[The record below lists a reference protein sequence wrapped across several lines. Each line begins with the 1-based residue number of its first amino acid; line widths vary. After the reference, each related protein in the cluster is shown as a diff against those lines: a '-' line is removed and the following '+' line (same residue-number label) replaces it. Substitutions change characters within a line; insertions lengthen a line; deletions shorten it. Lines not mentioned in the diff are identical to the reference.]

1 MVGDFGKLTAV
12 RHRGAR
18 LDAPIVAD
26 HELVGC
32 FRLRSHHGTWLGV
45 QEDAPRDK
53 EVRMRK
59 APDTER
65 QTDVWFFYKYG
76 SGGNEYGLCNYHTH
90 RFMSFEPC
98 EWATCNRKVP
108 DTWERLQLHEQGG
121 KVAFLCRKGPK
132 GPRWLTVESNRC
144 VRTDRLVA
152 DAWEKFDL
160 IPVEEVCGDLPSEGI
175 RLAKAQ

>member
-1 MVGDFGKLTAV
+1 MVGVLGKLTSV

-53 EVRMRK
+53 EVCVRE
-59 APDTER
+59 APDKER
-65 QTDVWFFYKYG
+65 QTDVWFFFKSANG
-76 SGGNEYGLCNYHTH
+76 SDEYGLCNYRTH
-90 RFMSFEPC
+90 RFMSFEPW
-98 EWATCNRKVP
+98 EWATCNR
-108 DTWERLQLHEQGG
+108 DFINMWESFQLHEQGG
-121 KVAFLCRKGPK
+121 KVAFLCRQGPK
-132 GPRWLTVESNRC
+132 GPCWLTVESNWC
-144 VRTDRLVA
+144 VRTNRKMA

-160 IPVEEVCGDLPSEGI
+160 IPVDEGCGDLP
-175 RLAKAQ
+175 